1 VVNSEIAS
9 ALARFF
15 EEGKGPSHDELDRVF
30 LKSNLSRFDPAPDAA
45 SRSVGKM
52 KRVRGGLLDGS
63 QADPAATLLFVKDL
77 IAMLKAR
84 GCFIQGNDQYAGEPA
99 IRAAQS
105 AMRAVG
111 WRLDA
116 SGDFYPASIA
126 GLEGRDLSEA
136 LKQYVRRIQRASDD
150 DALTIGSAKE
160 LLEAAARHVTV
171 ETTGSFDRRADFP
184 TTLFR
189 ASTMAGTGVPTS
201 RMIDDLDADA
211 FRAVE
216 QGLALTALAINR
228 LRNLEGT
235 GHGRPTPTRATRRQ
249 GIIAAQAAAAIC
261 YVLLSELTA

>member
-1 VVNSEIAS
+1 MNSEIAS

-15 EEGKGPSHDELDRVF
+15 EGGKGPSHDELDRVF
-30 LKSNLSRFDPAPDAA
+30 LKSGLERFDPAPNAE
-45 SRSVGKM
+45 SRDVGKM
-52 KRVRGGLLDGS
+52 KRVRGALLEGS
-63 QADPAATLLFVKDL
+63 QPDPAATLLFVKDL
-77 IAMLKAR
+77 TAMLKAR
-84 GCFIQGNDQYAGEPA
+84 GCFIQGHDQFASEA
-99 IRAAQS
+99 VIRAAQA
-105 AMRAVG
+105 AMKGVG

-116 SGDFYPASIA
+116 SGDLYPESIS

-160 LLEAAARHVTV
+160 LLEAAARHVMV
-171 ETTGSFDRRADFP
+171 EATGSFDRHADFP

-189 ASTMAGTGVPTS
+189 ASTLAGSGVPTS
-201 RMIDDLDADA
+201 RMIDDLDADP

-216 QGLALTALAINR
+216 QGLALTALAVNR

-261 YVLLSELTA
+261 YVLLPELTT